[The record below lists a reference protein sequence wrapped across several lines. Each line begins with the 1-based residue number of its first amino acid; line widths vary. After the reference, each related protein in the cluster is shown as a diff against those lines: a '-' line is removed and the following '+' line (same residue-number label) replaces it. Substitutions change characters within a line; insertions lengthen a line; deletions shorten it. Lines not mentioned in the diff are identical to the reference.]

1 MKKYKLLYFVSED
14 HYFLTHKLPHAL
26 LALKNNF
33 EVLIVC
39 NTSKFKKKIL
49 AYGFNIKHIDLDR
62 KSINPF
68 QELKTL
74 IQLIR
79 IISDFKPDVIQS
91 VALKPII
98 YSSFCKIFFSKTIKL
113 NVYSIVGLGYL
124 FINKGVFNSFLKN
137 LVETFL
143 KLFLKKKKNI
153 VVFQNNDDLSYFIK
167 KKIIEKEQSVLIP
180 GSGVNTRYFTPM
192 TNKKKKYDLI
202 MHSRML
208 IDKGV
213 YDLINAIKILKRKEI
228 KLTVLLL
235 GSPDEKN
242 RASIKKEYLK
252 HLDKRKI
259 ICWIPSK
266 PNVLS
271 YIQQSKIGI
280 LPSYREG
287 FPKSL
292 LESAS
297 CGLPLISTNVAG
309 CREICIDGYNGFL
322 SNVKD
327 PHDLARVIEKLLFDR
342 KSQLLM
348 GRNSRKFCIEKF
360 SDFEISNQFLK
371 IYNLIKI

>member
-1 MKKYKLLYFVSED
+1 
-14 HYFLTHKLPHAL
+14 
-26 LALKNNF
+26 
-33 EVLIVC
+33 
-39 NTSKFKKKIL
+39 
-49 AYGFNIKHIDLDR
+49 
-62 KSINPF
+62 
-68 QELKTL
+68 
-74 IQLIR
+74 
-79 IISDFKPDVIQS
+79 
-91 VALKPII
+91 
-98 YSSFCKIFFSKTIKL
+98 
-113 NVYSIVGLGYL
+113 
-124 FINKGVFNSFLKN
+124 
-137 LVETFL
+137 
-143 KLFLKKKKNI
+143 
-153 VVFQNNDDLSYFIK
+153 
-167 KKIIEKEQSVLIP
+167 
-180 GSGVNTRYFTPM
+180 
-192 TNKKKKYDLI
+192 
-202 MHSRML
+202 ML

-242 RASIKKEYLK
+242 RASIKKEYLE

-259 ICWIPSK
+259 ISWIPSK

-327 PHDLARVIEKLLFDR
+327 PQDLARVIEKLLFDR

-348 GRNSRKFCIEKF
+348 GRNSRNFCIEKF